1 MLDRLEMKKQR
12 ILSEYDEKIAGIIR
26 NLLPVE
32 KKRIVCYTIHARN
45 NFE

>member
-1 MLDRLEMKKQR
+1 M
-12 ILSEYDEKIAGIIR
+12 SEYDGKIVGIIR

-32 KKRIVCYTIHARN
+32 KLRIVCYTIQAQN